1 MGPVR
6 RGHLP
11 AHGPVILPSLSFSPS
26 LHLFLT
32 PSLPS
37 TAISPLP
44 LHGWRN
50 GGGGGT
56 VHGAPLA
63 PTPFQPSAPL
73 YNILALCFSSL
84 VILANDYEVRIS
96 VGPPGISGNVPE
108 IGTRDSR
115 RKSIRMDTVDS
126 IGRFE
131 WMIGARRGKWT
142 GHSRGDLFRWLFS
155 DTDWIERGIIGMVN
169 SNRSIF
175 KFLHLILCNT
185 WKNTIVRDKNR
196 SFIRRKF
203 A

>member
-1 MGPVR
+1 MTRACPSRFSSSPYGCSLDGGWGPR
-6 RGHLP
+6 ETRPP
-11 AHGPVILPSLSFSPS
+11 AGSWARHPSLSLSFSPS

-44 LHGWRN
+44 LHGSRN

-142 GHSRGDLFRWLFS
+142 G
-155 DTDWIERGIIGMVN
+155 
-169 SNRSIF
+169 
-175 KFLHLILCNT
+175 
-185 WKNTIVRDKNR
+185 
-196 SFIRRKF
+196 
-203 A
+203 